1 MLLEPVVVPLVAEMI
16 VLPSEYE
23 YRRLQRKS
31 PVADTVATVGAL
43 EVQVTALVILRGGP
57 FEYVPV
63 AVIC

>member
-1 MLLEPVVVPLVAEMI
+1 MLLEPVVAPLVAEMV

-43 EVQVTALVILRGGP
+43 DVQVTALVIFRDGP
-57 FEYVPV
+57 YEYVPV